1 NQEYIA
7 LGENVIEYNPQF
19 RLYLTTK
26 LRNPHY
32 LPEVFNKVTVVNFA
46 LTVFGLEDQLLGIVV
61 AKERPDLQTKRDELI
76 VQGASNKK
84 ALKEVEDMILH
95 TLSSSTGNILEDPN
109 AVDVLDSSKV
119 HDSKIGGFI

>member
-1 NQEYIA
+1 M
-7 LGENVIEYNPQF
+7 
-19 RLYLTTK
+19 
-26 LRNPHY
+26 
-32 LPEVFNKVTVVNFA
+32 
-46 LTVFGLEDQLLGIVV
+46 

-95 TLSSSTGNILEDPN
+95 TLSSSTGNILEDPT

-119 HDSKIGGFI
+119 RNPNSGNILPYCPFLRRFWKSCLLSI

>member
-1 NQEYIA
+1 M
-7 LGENVIEYNPQF
+7 
-19 RLYLTTK
+19 
-26 LRNPHY
+26 
-32 LPEVFNKVTVVNFA
+32 
-46 LTVFGLEDQLLGIVV
+46 

-119 HDSKIGGFI
+119 SVSF